1 MKKVEDGNFV
11 KVHYTG
17 KYENGEVFD
26 SSTGC
31 QPLEIQVGSKQVI
44 PGFEQ
49 ALLGM
54 APSEKKSFDLKPA
67 EAYGEHD
74 ESLQQTF
81 NRADFPEDFNP
92 EPGQV
97 IILENPSQGQF
108 PATVKSIE
116 GEEVVL
122 DLNHPLAGKAIS
134 FDVEV
139 LEIND
144 QPTES
149 SCGCGCSCG

>member
-1 MKKVEDGNFV
+1 MQKVEDGTYV

-26 SSTGC
+26 SSAGC
-31 QPLEIQVGSKQVI
+31 QPLEIHVGSKQVI

-54 APSEKKSFDLKPA
+54 APNEKKTFDLQPA

-81 NRADFPEDFNP
+81 SRADFPSDFNP

-108 PATVKSIE
+108 PATVKNIE
-116 GEEVVL
+116 GEHIVL
-122 DLNHPLAGKAIS
+122 DLNHPLAGKSIS

-139 LEIND
+139 VEIND

-149 SCGCGCSCG
+149 NCGCGCSCS